1 MRCYIEKIENVK
13 IENYNHHD
21 GEQLLFL
28 KIKKKKEKEV
38 PIKTQSKK
46 KDVLEIFILLLYNPL
61 YYCKKRRTPICLI
74 KTVEKPQ
81 KPQENVIP

>member
-28 KIKKKKEKEV
+28 KNFKNNKKKSTYQNTERKEGC
-38 PIKTQSKK
+38 SWN
-46 KDVLEIFILLLYNPL
+46 LYIIAL
-61 YYCKKRRTPICLI
+61 
-74 KTVEKPQ
+74 
-81 KPQENVIP
+81 